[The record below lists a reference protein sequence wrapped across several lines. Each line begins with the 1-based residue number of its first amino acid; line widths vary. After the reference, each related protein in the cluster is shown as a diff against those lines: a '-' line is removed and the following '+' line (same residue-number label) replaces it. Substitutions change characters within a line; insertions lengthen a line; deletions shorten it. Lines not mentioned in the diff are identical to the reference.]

1 MSNRA
6 TQLADRGLNL
16 TNKEKI
22 CLKSAGES
30 DDNLYFLLFTV
41 GDLLLVDF
49 AENSWVALSYNIAF
63 INSV

>member
-49 AENSWVALSYNIAF
+49 AENS
-63 INSV
+63 